1 MLYEYYTDSTRR
13 LQELGRL
20 FVEIH
25 KKETGKNLLT
35 DNEEFNRVD
44 RECRKRIL
52 GEEPDKKIIMSGYER
67 ETAVRVEI
75 STDAF
80 KSFSTMYE
88 DAQLIIGKM
97 ISKKIQDERDKMMRL
112 GERMERIERQRREG
126 NK

>member
-1 MLYEYYTDSTRR
+1 MLYEYYTDSTRK

-25 KKETGKNLLT
+25 KKESGKNLLI

-44 RECRKRIL
+44 RECRKQIA
-52 GEEPDKKIIMSGYER
+52 GKEPENKIVLTGYDH

-75 STDAF
+75 STDEF
-80 KSFSTMYE
+80 KPLSTMYE
-88 DAQLIIGKM
+88 DAQFIIREM
-97 ISKKIQDERDKMMRL
+97 LSKKIQDERDEMIRL

-126 NK
+126 K